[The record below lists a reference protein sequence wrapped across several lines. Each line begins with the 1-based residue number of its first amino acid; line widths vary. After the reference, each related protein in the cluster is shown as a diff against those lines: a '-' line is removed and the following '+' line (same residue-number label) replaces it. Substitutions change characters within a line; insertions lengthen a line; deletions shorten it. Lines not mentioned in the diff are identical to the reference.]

1 MSSRL
6 RLLPVLILI
15 AGLVCVFKLEDVWK
29 GFQALGPTGAV
40 AQEAPAKKALAKAKT
55 ESKTGTEKEDGTASS
70 GGDGETAKPA
80 TKAAAI
86 DPATLTAS
94 EVAVLQA
101 LAGRRQRLDA
111 LRRDL
116 DVREGVLKAT
126 ENQIDEKIARLKK
139 IEVRISEF
147 VEGQEEH
154 REEQLKSLV
163 KVYESMKP
171 KHAARILDRLDI
183 EVLLE
188 VTGRMREVKMAA
200 ILARMT
206 PARAEELTLRL
217 VKRRHLPDVEG

>member
-6 RLLPVLILI
+6 RLLPVLILT
-15 AGLVCVFKLEDVWK
+15 AGLVCVFKLEDVWE

-40 AQEAPAKKALAKAKT
+40 AQEALAKKAPAKAKT
-55 ESKTGTEKEDGTASS
+55 ESKTETEKEDHTASS
-70 GGDGETAKPA
+70 RGDGETA
-80 TKAAAI
+80 KAAAI

-94 EVAVLQA
+94 EVVVLQA
-101 LAGRRQRLDA
+101 LAERRQRLDA
-111 LRRDL
+111 LRRDM

-126 ENQIDEKIARLKK
+126 ENRIDEKIAQLKK
-139 IEVRISEF
+139 IEVRIAEF

-171 KHAARILDRLDI
+171 KDAARILNRLDI

-217 VKRRHLPDVEG
+217 VKRRHLPDAEG